1 MGTQLNL
8 SDSTNLQ
15 ASDAR
20 SLLVAS
26 NYFESHKGGIEIV
39 AGQLARALGT
49 GQGFDVAWLAANS
62 SAPAPDGSVRSIALR
77 SWNGIERLLG
87 LPIPLPLPGAIATIF
102 RQVRS
107 SDVVMLHDTLY
118 PSNLVAML
126 SAKWLGKPVL
136 IVQHIGLVPY
146 RNPVARALMKL
157 ADRFLSRPMLAN
169 ADQVVFISGLTR
181 QHFSG
186 VRFRRPPQ
194 LVFNGI
200 REELWAGTS
209 LRAHGRPKPDSPFT
223 AIFVGRFVEKK
234 GLPILRC
241 LATAMPHIRWLIC
254 GWGDERPEDWRL
266 ANVEVRRNL
275 DGAQL
280 RRAYG
285 EADLLV
291 LPSVGEGL
299 PLVVQEALA
308 LGLAVIGGA
317 DLLDADPWLRGRMSG
332 VHVDFGNFEETV
344 RQWQTEI
351 ERIRQLSPRPNHASE
366 TRDRYSW
373 ISISR
378 QYATL
383 ICSLTPTTSP
393 TRA

>member
-1 MGTQLNL
+1 MGPQLNP
-8 SDSTNLQ
+8 SVSASLQ
-15 ASDAR
+15 ASNAGR
-20 SLLVAS
+20 LLVVS

-39 AGQLARALGT
+39 AGQLARALVA
-49 GQGFDVAWLAANS
+49 GQGFNVAWLAADS
-62 SAPAPDGSVRSIALR
+62 SAPPPHGPVSSIALR

-87 LPIPLPLPGAIATIF
+87 LPIPLPLPGAIATIW
-102 RQVRS
+102 REVRS

-126 SAKWLGKPVL
+126 AAKWFGRPVL

-146 RNPVARALMKL
+146 RSPIARALMKL
-157 ADRFLSRPMLAN
+157 ADRFVSRPMLAS

-194 LVFNGI
+194 LIFNGI
-200 REELWAGTS
+200 REELWIS
-209 LRAHGRPKPDSPFT
+209 LPARERPKPDSPFT

-234 GLPILRC
+234 GLPILRR

-254 GWGDERPEDWRL
+254 GWGDERPEDWGL
-266 ANVEVRRNL
+266 SNVEVRRNL
-275 DGAQL
+275 DGMQI
-280 RRAYG
+280 RRAYD
-285 EADLLV
+285 EAHLLV

-317 DLLDADPWLRGRMSG
+317 DLLDADPWLCGRMSG
-332 VHVDFGNFEETV
+332 VPVDSGNLEDTV

-351 ERIRQLSPRPNHASE
+351 ERIAQLSPRPNYASD

-373 ISISR
+373 SSIGR
-378 QYATL
+378 EYATL
-383 ICSLTPTTSP
+383 IRSLARPTSP

>member
-1 MGTQLNL
+1 MGTQLTH
-8 SDSTNLQ
+8 SDSASPQ
-15 ASDAR
+15 ASGAGR
-20 SLLVAS
+20 LLVAS

-39 AGQLARALGT
+39 AGQLARGLAA
-49 GQGFDVAWLAANS
+49 GQGFDVAWLAADS
-62 SAPAPDGSVRSIALR
+62 SAPAPDGAVRAIALR

-87 LPIPLPLPGAIATIF
+87 LPIPLPLPGAIATIV
-102 RQVRS
+102 RAVRS

-118 PSNLVAML
+118 PSNLVAMFA
-126 SAKWLGKPVL
+126 AKRFGKPVL

-146 RNPVARALMKL
+146 RSRIARTAMKL
-157 ADRFLSRPMLAN
+157 ADRLVSRPMLAS

-194 LVFNGI
+194 LIFNGI
-200 REELWAGTS
+200 REELWTS
-209 LRAHGRPKPDSPFT
+209 LPGRERPTPDSPFT

-234 GLPILRC
+234 GLPILRR
-241 LATAMPHIRWLIC
+241 LAAAMPHIRWLIC
-254 GWGDERPEDWRL
+254 GWGDERPEDWGL
-266 ANVEVRRNL
+266 VNVEVRRNL

-317 DLLDADPWLRGRMSG
+317 DLLDADPWLRGRMAG
-332 VHVDFGNFEETV
+332 VPVDTGNLEATV
-344 RQWQTEI
+344 DRWRTEI
-351 ERIRQLSPRPNHASE
+351 ERLRQLSPRPDHANE

-373 ISISR
+373 GGISR

-383 ICSLTPTTSP
+383 ICSLAQTASP
-393 TRA
+393 ARA

>member
-1 MGTQLNL
+1 MGPQLKP
-8 SDSTNLQ
+8 SDPASLQ
-15 ASDAR
+15 ARGAGR
-20 SLLVAS
+20 LLVAS

-39 AGQLARALGT
+39 AGQLARGLAA
-49 GQGFDVAWLAANS
+49 GQGFDVAWLAADS
-62 SAPAPDGSVRSIALR
+62 SAPAPDGPVRQVALR

-87 LPIPLPLPGAIATIF
+87 LPVPLPLLGAIATIV
-102 RQVRS
+102 REVRS

-126 SAKWLGKPVL
+126 AAKWFGKPVL

-146 RNPVARALMKL
+146 RSSIARTVMKL
-157 ADRFLSRPMLAN
+157 ADRLVSRPMLAS
-169 ADQVVFISGLTR
+169 AEQVVFISGLTR
-181 QHFSG
+181 QHFSS

-194 LVFNGI
+194 LIFNGI
-200 REELWAGTS
+200 REELWAGPA
-209 LRAHGRPKPDSPFT
+209 LPARARSGSSFT

-234 GLPILRC
+234 GLPILRR

-254 GWGDERPEDWRL
+254 GWGDERPEDWGL

-275 DGAQL
+275 DGTQI

-332 VHVDFGNFEETV
+332 VPVDSGNLEQTV
-344 RQWQTEI
+344 RQWQVEI
-351 ERIRQLSPRPNHASE
+351 ERLAQSPRPDHADE

-373 ISISR
+373 SGISR

-383 ICSLTPTTSP
+383 IHSLARPASP
-393 TRA
+393 ARA

>member
-1 MGTQLNL
+1 MGTQLTPSN
-8 SDSTNLQ
+8 SASLQ
-15 ASDAR
+15 VGSAGR
-20 SLLVAS
+20 LLVAS

-49 GQGFDVAWLAANS
+49 GHGFDVAWLAANS

-118 PSNLVAML
+118 PSNLMAML
-126 SAKWLGKPVL
+126 SAKWFGKPVL

-146 RNPVARALMKL
+146 RSRIARTVMKL
-157 ADRFLSRPMLAN
+157 ADRLVSRPMLAS

-194 LVFNGI
+194 LIFNGI
-200 REELWAGTS
+200 REELWTS
-209 LRAHGRPKPDSPFT
+209 DAARERPKPDSPFT

-234 GLPILRC
+234 GLPILRR
-241 LATAMPHIRWLIC
+241 LAAAMPHIRWLIC
-254 GWGDERPEDWRL
+254 GWGDERPEDWGL

-285 EADLLV
+285 EADVLV

-332 VHVDFGNFEETV
+332 VHVDSGNFEETV
-344 RQWQTEI
+344 RQWQMEI
-351 ERIRQLSPRPNHASE
+351 ERIRQLSPRPNHARE

>member
-1 MGTQLNL
+1 MGPQLNP
-8 SDSTNLQ
+8 SHSASLQ
-15 ASDAR
+15 ASGAGR
-20 SLLVAS
+20 LLVAS
-26 NYFESHKGGIEIV
+26 NYFKSHKGGIEIV
-39 AGQLARALGT
+39 AGQLARALAT

-62 SAPAPDGSVRSIALR
+62 SAPAADGSVRSIALR

-87 LPIPLPLPGAIATIF
+87 LPIPLPLPGAIATIV
-102 RQVRS
+102 REVRS

-146 RNPVARALMKL
+146 RNPVARVLMKL
-157 ADRFLSRPMLAN
+157 ADRFVSRPMLAN

-194 LVFNGI
+194 LIFNGI

-209 LRAHGRPKPDSPFT
+209 LPARESLTSDSPFT

-234 GLPILRC
+234 GLPILRR
-241 LATAMPHIRWLIC
+241 LAAATPHIRWLIC
-254 GWGDERPEDWRL
+254 GWGDERPEDWGL
-266 ANVEVRRNL
+266 ANIEVRRNL
-275 DGAQL
+275 DGVQL

-317 DLLDADPWLRGRMSG
+317 DLVDADPWLRGRMSG
-332 VHVDFGNFEETV
+332 VHVDTGNLEGTV

-351 ERIRQLSPRPNHASE
+351 ERIRQLSPRPNHTDE

-378 QYATL
+378 RYATL
-383 ICSLTPTTSP
+383 ICSLARTTLP
-393 TRA
+393 TRP

>member
-1 MGTQLNL
+1 MGTSLNL
-8 SDSTNLQ
+8 SDSASLQ
-15 ASDAR
+15 ANGAGR
-20 SLLVAS
+20 LLVATH
-26 NYFESHKGGIEIV
+26 YFESHKGGIEIV
-39 AGQLARALGT
+39 AGQLARALAT
-49 GQGFDVAWLAANS
+49 EQGFDVAWLAADS
-62 SAPAPDGSVRSIALR
+62 SAPPPHGPVSSIALR
-77 SWNGIERLLG
+77 SWNGIERMLG
-87 LPIPLPLPGAIATIF
+87 LPIPLPQPGAIAAIV
-102 RQVRS
+102 REVRS
-107 SDVVMLHDTLY
+107 SEAVMLHDTLY

-126 SAKWLGKPVL
+126 SAKWFGKPVL

-146 RNPVARALMKL
+146 RNPIARALMKL
-157 ADRFLSRPMLAN
+157 ADRIVSRPMLAS
-169 ADQVVFISGLTR
+169 AEQVVFISGLTR
-181 QHFSG
+181 QHFSD

-194 LVFNGI
+194 LIFNGI
-200 REELWAGTS
+200 REELWGGAALPAGER
-209 LRAHGRPKPDSPFT
+209 LKPDSPFT

-234 GLPILRC
+234 GLPILRR
-241 LATAMPHIRWLIC
+241 LATATPHIRWLIC
-254 GWGDERPEDWRL
+254 GWGDERPEEWGL

-275 DGAQL
+275 DGVQL

-332 VHVDFGNFEETV
+332 VPVDSGNLEETV
-344 RQWQTEI
+344 RQWQMEI
-351 ERIRQLSPRPNHASE
+351 ERIAQLSPRPNHANE

-373 ISISR
+373 SSISH

-383 ICSLTPTTSP
+383 ICSLARTISP
-393 TRA
+393 RRS

>member
-8 SDSTNLQ
+8 SDSTSLQ

-194 LVFNGI
+194 LIFNGI

-209 LRAHGRPKPDSPFT
+209 LPARGRPKPDSPFT

-254 GWGDERPEDWRL
+254 GWGDERPEDWGL

-332 VHVDFGNFEETV
+332 VHVDSANVEETV
-344 RQWQTEI
+344 RQWQMEI
-351 ERIRQLSPRPNHASE
+351 ERIRQLSPRPNHAGE

-373 ISISR
+373 IGISR

-383 ICSLTPTTSP
+383 ICSLAPTTSP